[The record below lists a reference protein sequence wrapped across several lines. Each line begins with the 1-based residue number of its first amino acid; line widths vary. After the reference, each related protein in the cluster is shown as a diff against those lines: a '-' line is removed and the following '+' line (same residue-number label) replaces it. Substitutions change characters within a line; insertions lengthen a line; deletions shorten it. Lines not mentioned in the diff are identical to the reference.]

1 MQQNIKMDDELM
13 HYGVLG
19 MRWGVHRSK
28 NSSSVSPRRRRK
40 QANISEDAKI
50 AKALKEKKLDEMSNT
65 ELRKLNERQN
75 LERNYRQANRGHI
88 ATGMKFVSSAA
99 VTTGTILTL
108 YNNNKKI
115 INIGKKFAEKH
126 NKFINIGKKFA
137 EKHNK

>member
-50 AKALKEKKLDEMSNT
+50 AKALKKKKLDEMSNA

-75 LERNYRQANRGHI
+75 LERNYKQANKSRI
-88 ATGMKFVSSAA
+88 AKGMAFVTSAA
-99 VTTGTILTL
+99 ATTGTILNL
-108 YNNNKKI
+108 YNNSGKLIDVGKKGKDFVMKKI
-115 INIGKKFAEKH
+115 G
-126 NKFINIGKKFA
+126 G
-137 EKHNK
+137 

>member
-40 QANISEDAKI
+40 QANISEDTKI
-50 AKALKEKKLDEMSNT
+50 AKALKKKKLDEMSNA

-75 LERNYRQANRGHI
+75 LERNYKQANKSRI
-88 ATGMKFVSSAA
+88 AKGMAFVTSAA
-99 VTTGTILTL
+99 ATTGTILTL
-108 YNNNKKI
+108 YNNSGKLIDVGKKGNDFVLKKI
-115 INIGKKFAEKH
+115 G
-126 NKFINIGKKFA
+126 G
-137 EKHNK
+137 

>member
-75 LERNYRQANRGHI
+75 LERNYKQANKSRI
-88 ATGMKFVSSAA
+88 AKGMAFITSAA
-99 VTTGTILTL
+99 ATTGTILTL
-108 YNNNKKI
+108 YNNSGKLI
-115 INIGKKFAEKH
+115 DIGKKGKDFVMK
-126 NKFINIGKKFA
+126 KIGG
-137 EKHNK
+137 